1 MATSPIRP
9 WTAPESNVQLDKAD
23 VATLHETRRII
34 WEGGVRGLVAGI
46 VGGLAAWPILKQL
59 EARKL
64 WKGVKLEPRH
74 RTGMV
79 LSLGTV
85 GMIVAST
92 VAGKNNSYRLHGL
105 FEKGADPTYSRYERV
120 QKGIKG
126 GKYQQEDT
134 IIEKDLQQGFGL
146 NIRPKEDIVIQKTN
160 KYGDK
165 IL

>member
-1 MATSPIRP
+1 M
-9 WTAPESNVQLDKAD
+9 QLDKAD
-23 VATLHETRRII
+23 IATLHETRRII
-34 WEGGVRGLVAGI
+34 WEGGVRGLVVGL
-46 VGGLAAWPILKQL
+46 VGGLVAWPLLKHL

-64 WKGVKLEPRH
+64 WKGVKLESRH
-74 RTGMV
+74 RTGMM

-92 VAGKNNSYRLHGL
+92 VAGKNNSYRLHSL

-120 QKGIKG
+120 KKGIQG
-126 GKYQQEDT
+126 GKYKEDD
-134 IIEKDLQQGFGL
+134 IMIEKDLQQGFGM
-146 NIRPKEDIVIQKTN
+146 NIRPKESTAIQKTN